1 MKYIFKYEKVNK
13 HHYLVKPKNSDRI
26 IGEIIEDADGYFYF
40 FLVDYNGGAFSS
52 QILDEISTKL
62 DKLNKTWNKKIN
74 EYFNKQTK
82 S

>member
-1 MKYIFKYEKVNK
+1 MKTIFKYEKVNK
-13 HHYLVKPKNSDRI
+13 RHYLVKTKSADRT